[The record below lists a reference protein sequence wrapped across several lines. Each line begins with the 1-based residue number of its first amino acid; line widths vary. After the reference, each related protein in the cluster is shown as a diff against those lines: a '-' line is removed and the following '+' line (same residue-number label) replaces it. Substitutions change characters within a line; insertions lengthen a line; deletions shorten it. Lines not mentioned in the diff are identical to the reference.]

1 MAAPLTFNEKS
12 VLIALAALAL
22 AIAFAPKWAPGLNTV
37 GNMQSFVENKS
48 AGSANHSLAN
58 HLRPS
63 NRAEHNEFA
72 KELSEAHNHSI
83 YDKHFN
89 MMRSGGALEAQYQYG
104 VGANNILLNHS
115 QRLRILQNGGP

>member
-1 MAAPLTFNEKS
+1 MDGFTKFGLLLLGLTFTAPLL
-12 VLIALAALAL
+12 VLFRKPVVAA
-22 AIAFAPKWAPGLNTV
+22 T
-37 GNMQSFVENKS
+37 QSFAENKS

-58 HLRPS
+58 HIRPS
-63 NRAEHNEFA
+63 YHNA
-72 KELSEAHNHSI
+72 SKRTAIARDLSEAHNHSI

>member
-1 MAAPLTFNEKS
+1 MNEFQKFGLLLLGLGAGGTILANFRKPVVDAA
-12 VLIALAALAL
+12 
-22 AIAFAPKWAPGLNTV
+22 
-37 GNMQSFVENKS
+37 QSFVENKS